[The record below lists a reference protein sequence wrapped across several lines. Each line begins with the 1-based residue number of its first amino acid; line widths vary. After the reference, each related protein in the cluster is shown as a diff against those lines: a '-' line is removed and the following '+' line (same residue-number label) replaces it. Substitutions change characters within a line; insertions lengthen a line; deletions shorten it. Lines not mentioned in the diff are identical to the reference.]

1 MTLRIVTSRY
11 SNPHVPESGLTPVG
25 ITRYPPRFRLAYEL
39 KANLYDLAPTPE
51 MLQIAKGENGR
62 ERFTTAY
69 RARLDAIG
77 VHDIVQQLTAA
88 QGTNTG
94 LVLLCYEDV
103 TTGEHW
109 CHRLLLGEWLR
120 EQAGLVVAEL
130 PDVGKKPARKKP
142 TPEP

>member
-1 MTLRIVTSRY
+1 VTLRIFTSRY
-11 SNPHVPESGLTPVG
+11 SNPRVSKSGLTPVG

-51 MLQIAKGENGR
+51 MLQMAKGENGR

-88 QGTNTG
+88 QGANAG
-94 LVLLCYEDV
+94 LVMLCYEDV
-103 TTGEHW
+103 TTTGHW
-109 CHRLLLGEWLR
+109 CHRQLLGEWLR
-120 EQAGLVVAEL
+120 AHAGLVVVEL
-130 PDVGKKPARKKP
+130 PDLGKKPSRRKA
-142 TPEP
+142 TPDP